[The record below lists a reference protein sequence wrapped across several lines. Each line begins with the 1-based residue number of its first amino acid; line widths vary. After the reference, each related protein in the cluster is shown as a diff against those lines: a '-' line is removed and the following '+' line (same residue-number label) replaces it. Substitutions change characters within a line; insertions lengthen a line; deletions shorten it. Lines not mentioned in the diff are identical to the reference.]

1 VFADKLL
8 NLDLFLHVQR
18 KGDGVMPT
26 IISVASGKGG
36 VGKSSLAVNMS
47 IRLQDGC
54 GPTLLVDSD
63 LLMANSHVLLNT
75 RPTADLIDVLEGRC
89 DWRAA
94 VHKLPNGLSLLPG
107 RTAANV
113 LVESDAERLKDLL
126 HTLKATAH
134 EFEYIIVDVPA
145 GAGTGVMNTV
155 SVADHTMVVL
165 LGQATS
171 FVDAYALIK
180 NAYFEKNVTSFSAV
194 VNMAKSAEQGKMIF
208 DNFERTVSRFLPVKL
223 FYTGYLPK
231 MSEINSSSVHGRS
244 IDHDVMKTRVS
255 PRIDAILSALF
266 EKVPPY
272 TEPCPA
278 TFHSP
283 LP

>member
-1 VFADKLL
+1 
-8 NLDLFLHVQR
+8 
-18 KGDGVMPT
+18 MPT
-26 IISVASGKGG
+26 IIAVASGKGG

-47 IRLQDGC
+47 IRLQDGY

-75 RPTADLIDVLEGRC
+75 RPTADLIDVIEGRC

-113 LVESDAERLKDLL
+113 LVEADAERLKDLMQ
-126 HTLKATAH
+126 TLKTTAYD
-134 EFEYIIVDVPA
+134 FDYIIVDVPA
-145 GAGTGVMNTV
+145 GSGTGVMNTV
-155 SVADHTMVVL
+155 SVADHIIVVL

-180 NAYFEKNVTSFSAV
+180 NAYFEKNVTSFSAI
-194 VNMAKSAEQGKMIF
+194 VNMAKSAEQAKMIF
-208 DNFERTVSRFLPVKL
+208 DNFERTVSSFLPVKL
-223 FYTGYLPK
+223 SYTGYMPK

-244 IDHDVMKTRVS
+244 IDRDVMKA
-255 PRIDAILSALF
+255 RIYPKIDSILSVLF
-266 EKVPPY
+266 AKDVDYTVPSP
-272 TEPCPA
+272 T

-283 LP
+283 VP

>member
-1 VFADKLL
+1 
-8 NLDLFLHVQR
+8 
-18 KGDGVMPT
+18 MPT

-47 IRLQDGC
+47 TRLQDGY

-75 RPTADLIDVLEGRC
+75 RPTVDLIDVLEGRC
-89 DWRAA
+89 DWREA
-94 VHKLPNGLSLLPG
+94 VQKLPNGLSLLPG

-126 HTLKATAH
+126 HGLKTTAH
-134 EFEYIIVDVPA
+134 DFAYIIVDVPA
-145 GAGTGVMNTV
+145 GSGTGVMNTV

-194 VNMAKSAEQGKMIF
+194 VNMAKSAEQAKMIF
-208 DNFERTVSRFLPVKL
+208 DNFERTVLSFLPVKL
-223 FYTGYLPK
+223 VYAGYMPK
-231 MSEINSSSVHGRS
+231 MSEINASSVHGRS
-244 IDHDVMKTRVS
+244 IDRDVMKA
-255 PRIDAILSALF
+255 RIYPKIDSILAALF
-266 EKVPPY
+266 AEDAGY
-272 TEPCPA
+272 TGPDA
-278 TFHSP
+278 VTFHSP
-283 LP
+283 AP

>member
-1 VFADKLL
+1 
-8 NLDLFLHVQR
+8 
-18 KGDGVMPT
+18 MPT

-47 IRLQDGC
+47 IRLQDGH

-126 HTLKATAH
+126 HTLKTTAH
-134 EFEYIIVDVPA
+134 EFAFIIVDVPA
-145 GAGTGVMNTV
+145 GSGTGVMNTV

-180 NAYFEKNVTSFSAV
+180 NAYLEKDVTSFSAI
-194 VNMAKSAEQGKMIF
+194 VNMAKSAEQAKTIF
-208 DNFERTVSRFLPVKL
+208 DNFQRTVSSFLPVKL
-223 FYTGYLPK
+223 TYTGYLPK
-231 MSEINSSSVHGRS
+231 MNEINSSSVHGRS
-244 IDHDVMKTRVS
+244 IDHDVMKA
-255 PRIDAILSALF
+255 RIFPKIDSILTALF
-266 EKVPPY
+266 EKDPPY
-272 TEPCPA
+272 TEPDPV
-278 TFHSP
+278 TLDSP
-283 LP
+283 VP